1 MTLKSHYTQPTHAQ
15 NAEPK
20 MLPLGSGKT
29 RDAAVTLMLS
39 LVGTVLTMQLGKK
52 MKFWIHIGEP
62 RVVVHTT
69 TPATQEAK
77 VGESRLRAQVR
88 QHY

>member
-1 MTLKSHYTQPTHAQ
+1 MKSHYTQPTHAQ
-15 NAEPK
+15 NGEPK

-29 RDAAVTLMLS
+29 RDAAVSLMLS
-39 LVGTVLTMQLGKK
+39 LVVTVLTIQLEKK
-52 MKFWIHIGEP
+52 MKFSIHIGEP

-77 VGESRLRAQVR
+77 VGESRFELKLGSIL
-88 QHY
+88 YI